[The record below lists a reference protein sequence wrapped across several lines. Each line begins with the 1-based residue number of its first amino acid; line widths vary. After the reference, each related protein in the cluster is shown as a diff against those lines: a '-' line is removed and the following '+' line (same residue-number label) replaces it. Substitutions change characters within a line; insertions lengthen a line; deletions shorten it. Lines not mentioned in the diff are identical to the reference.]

1 MRCERCSWD
10 LKEGDAFCSGCGRS
24 LLGFVLSCADKK
36 IYWCQGI
43 AEQTFS
49 LEIVNS
55 GHGPIYDIALDI
67 DKDWVS
73 LKEKIFPL
81 DSLPPGGRT
90 KLTVIVEPSFAPSD
104 MKKARLTFTSG
115 NAGIQVFDLILLP
128 PPDVQVLFADQEGD
142 SLFLARKEKENS
154 RVIKGE
160 LTLRNDTEVGIG
172 DAYSECA
179 FIKKVEI
186 GEPRQLSSKARKLSL
201 TLTLDLSGL
210 PSKIEHHTSF
220 HVKFNDIAGD
230 RVFIFY
236 IRFARPPKLQM
247 LRMNQVL
254 LDAYR
259 TKCVETIP
267 EKIEDL
273 EIKNAGEMPL
283 RIDKVESTGNL
294 LRLAGSQCPPWEIQ
308 QNEEFALP
316 LTVSSDRHEAGSY
329 KESLVIL
336 SNAENPECCVDFII
350 EIEKIPVFKEYVAID
365 FGTTHSCACYY
376 DEGVQDVQ
384 TIPLKDFRSQ
394 DRAILPSAIQYLEI
408 IDNKATDTI
417 VGETAKQNSFDP
429 QLQLSTVTSIKRK
442 LGSSKPIKVIAAKN
456 REEGVWL
463 PEEIISHI
471 VSYMFGKTQAHVRKA
486 IDRLII
492 THPSKFGPHQVHGLI
507 RAFELL
513 GIDAGKIQRIQ
524 EPIAAAIDFIV
535 KNPHKE
541 NYDLMVF
548 DFGGGTVDI
557 TLLRVEDRLEGGI
570 RTVNIR
576 TRAREGDNHFGGDD
590 ITEALMGILIEKAQ
604 KNGNGSLPIE
614 ADPMKFTLDEETK
627 VITNRLEL
635 IKHSDQMKIRLSR
648 DNRVENQI
656 LLNFLKSGD
665 FEQRMVDFSVTR
677 EELENRIQDRV
688 RDLIERMKKML
699 GIISDA
705 NLKFLLLSGKSSQI
719 PLVKKLMEENF
730 GKDVIAFP
738 KDLKECVSI
747 GALEYIRIKTTP
759 GKIRINIQEE
769 ECTVT
774 NYGYIAQDIYGKSCF
789 QVVIPEGSRLPS
801 AEIEL
806 TEEIGMEKGVP
817 RQFRL
822 VEGSRTARANE
833 LRTIAVNFLDAP
845 ASATEEELRNSK
857 FYMQM
862 NDAQSIRLFAR
873 IAGREP
879 VESKFTIEDE

>member
-1 MRCERCSWD
+1 MRCERCSWE

-36 IYWCQGI
+36 IYWYQGI
-43 AEQTFS
+43 ADQTFP
-49 LEIVNS
+49 LEIINS
-55 GHGPIYDIALDI
+55 GHGPINDIALDI
-67 DKDWVS
+67 DRDWVS

-81 DSLPPGGRT
+81 DSLSPGGRT
-90 KLTVIVEPSFAPSD
+90 KLTVTVEPSFAPSD
-104 MKKARLTFTSG
+104 LERARLTFTSA
-115 NAGIQVFDLILLP
+115 NAGIQVVELSLLP
-128 PPDVQVLFADQEGD
+128 FPDVEVLFADQEGD
-142 SLFLARKEKENS
+142 TLFLASREKENL

-160 LTLRNDTEVGIG
+160 LTLRNDTEVGIE
-172 DAYSECA
+172 DAYSKCD
-179 FIKKVEI
+179 FVKKVEL
-186 GEPRQLSSKARKLSL
+186 GEPRRLSSKTRKLPL
-201 TLTLDLSGL
+201 ALTLDLSGI

-220 HVKFNDIAGD
+220 HLKFNDIADD
-230 RVFIFY
+230 RLFIFY
-236 IRFARPPKLQM
+236 VRFAHPPKLQI

-254 LDAYR
+254 SGAYR
-259 TKCVETIP
+259 TKCVEKIP
-267 EKIEDL
+267 EKIDDL
-273 EIKNAGEMPL
+273 EIKNAGEIPL
-283 RIDKVESTGNL
+283 RIDKVESTGDL
-294 LRLAGSQCPPWEIQ
+294 LRLGGSECPPWEIQ
-308 QNEEFALP
+308 QNEEYALP
-316 LTVSSDRHEAGSY
+316 LTVSSDRREAGSY
-329 KESLVIL
+329 KESLIIF
-336 SNAENPECCVDFII
+336 SNSENAEYRLDFII

-376 DEGVQDVQ
+376 DERAQDVQ
-384 TIPLKDFRSQ
+384 TIPLKDYRSQ
-394 DRAILPSAIQYLEI
+394 DKAILPSAIQYLEI
-408 IDNKATDTI
+408 NDNRATDTV

-429 QLQLSTVTSIKRK
+429 QLQQSTVMSIKRK

-456 REEGVWL
+456 REEGTWV
-463 PEEIISHI
+463 PEEIVSHI
-471 VSYMFGKTQAHVRKA
+471 VGHVFEKTQAYIRKT
-486 IDRLII
+486 IDRLIV
-492 THPSKFGPHQVHGLI
+492 THPSKFGPHQVRALI

-513 GIDAGKIQRIQ
+513 GVDAEKIQRIQ

-535 KNPHKE
+535 KNPHNE

-557 TLLRVEDRLEGGI
+557 TLLRVEDRLDRGI

-604 KNGNGSLPIE
+604 KNGNGSLPLE
-614 ADPMKFTLDEETK
+614 ADPMKFTADEETK

-635 IKHSDQMKIRLSR
+635 FKHSDQMKIRLSR
-648 DNRVENQI
+648 DDRVESQI
-656 LLNFLKSGD
+656 LLNFLESGE
-665 FEQRMVDFSVTR
+665 FKQKMVALSVSR
-677 EELENRIQDRV
+677 EELENRIQGRIT
-688 RDLIERMKKML
+688 DLIDRMKKML

-719 PLVKKLMEENF
+719 PLVKSLLEEKF

-759 GKIRINIQEE
+759 GKIKINIYEE

-806 TEEIGMEKGVP
+806 TEEIGMERGVP
-817 RQFRL
+817 RQFKM
-822 VEGSRTARANE
+822 VEGSNTARVSD

-845 ASATEEELRNSK
+845 PSATDEELRKSK

-862 NDAQSIRLFAR
+862 NDAQSIRLFSR
-873 IAGREP
+873 IGNREP
-879 VESKFTIEDE
+879 VESKFMIEDE